1 MVFGELSVFLL
12 NVLKCYFVNILT
24 DFEDKLRMMGFDVNG
39 VDTASID
46 LDVIEETTKEAKM
59 PLEKTGRKAIKPPG
73 KSTCEVVKPP
83 GKTICEVVKSP
94 GKTSCEVVKPPGKTS
109 CEVVKSPGKS
119 SCEKNPE
126 SVGKAALTTP
136 KVSNAGRSIYNLVKK
151 SAGGISSTATS
162 APPAVD
168 TPKQFEPLRVRHRSA
183 EYESGTEDS
192 FDESVEFRKP
202 GPVDAKKPGPG
213 QFGRP
218 GPVGADTRKPCVVT
232 FSSTVQELT
241 MSEQSESLD
250 SGSQLRFFSLHPI

>member
-73 KSTCEVVKPP
+73 KST
-83 GKTICEVVKSP
+83 
-94 GKTSCEVVKPPGKTS
+94 CEVVKPPGKTS